1 MPAQWTGE
9 AVGQM
14 HNNRVTVKQLA
25 KELGWNEKY
34 LSTVLNSENPP
45 QKAEEKVRTALNR
58 ILDARA
64 AVAG

>member
-1 MPAQWTGE
+1 
-9 AVGQM
+9 M
-14 HNNRVTVKQLA
+14 HNNRVSVKQLA

-34 LSTVLNSENPP
+34 LSTVLNRENPS
-45 QKAEEKVRTALNR
+45 KGAEEKVKAALNR